1 MTPLNRIVWTT
12 AALCSFIAA
21 TQSVHAQS
29 VWNGTNGVSP
39 DMNWSSA
46 LNWSPATAPGVATN
60 VLFTNNVG
68 AFGPASTIGTVDN
81 IVDGGFA
88 GTIASLQFANTNT
101 SGGSGYYHTTQI
113 GASQT
118 LTVLGNLRVGFDA
131 DVPTSQIYSMFT
143 GAGTLVLSNATAGL
157 NVSQGDNGNACQATL
172 NLTNLNNFN
181 ATLGG
186 ITVGVY
192 NTPNPSVARQKGFLF
207 LARTNVLTFAGNAA
221 RAYGNESQIE
231 IGENLGNGS
240 NVQVPMYLGIM
251 NTINVNSISV
261 GGDKQGSGALLA
273 FNPVFTNAAPIG
285 VFRGTNGG
293 SSRVSV
299 WRVGDNSNQTTTGS
313 GASGTVDFSNGSL
326 DAMVDTMLIGIGE
339 SGPSSGTG
347 NGTGTFTFNRGTNDV
362 NLLIVGD
369 RVATGGNSAP
379 PGTMNV
385 NGTATLV
392 VNNAVCLSFYV
403 ANSGST
409 YGAGT
414 LNVNGGT
421 VLANTITN
429 GVAAGANTTAN
440 INVTGGTLGIT
451 SLAGVVGTPDAPIK
465 NLSLSDATLQLQ
477 VSGFQ
482 TNIETTT
489 LTLAGTTNVVNFS
502 YLPPLNS
509 YPATNALIGFQ
520 ILNGSLNLGISSFPA
535 ASPPYQGY
543 ITNDANTVYL
553 VLTSGPTVGSTVDIW
568 TGKNGTSWDF
578 ATLNWTSLG
587 SPTTFINGAPVRF
600 DDTSSNSIVNL
611 TTSLL
616 PASVT
621 VSNNTLN
628 YALGG
633 TGKLSGSGSL
643 TKSGN
648 GTLLITNTGVN
659 DFLGAVTINAGTVQ
673 FGNGSANGILPSGG
687 TVLDSGNLVF
697 NRSGNVLVPNAISGA
712 GTITKNGSSVLT
724 MSGSNS
730 FSGTMVVNNGT
741 MVLNGVL
748 SGRLTNAAG
757 SVMGGSGTNAGAV
770 NIAGLL
776 QPSASVGTPA
786 TFTSGDTL
794 SVASGGSLAFNLS
807 GSDSTPGNG
816 INDLL
821 AVGGDLDLNNN
832 IIALNFLGVPQPGVP
847 YTLINFSGAQNGSFN
862 STVAGTHFGS
872 ILNQGTSPVQV
883 TLTGTGANLKW
894 DATTNNLW
902 NLGSVSNWLNQG
914 SSVQDV
920 FYQGDT
926 VVFDDS
932 VAGVTNNVSI
942 ASGVAVSPTLIS
954 NNSSSINYTI
964 AGPGQL
970 SGNVQILKQGNS
982 TLTIA
987 AGNPN
992 FTGTATVQAG
1002 TLRAGSGAAFGT
1014 GETPGTVVVTNAGT
1028 LDFNGAG
1035 LGEVTVIVSGAGM
1048 GGNGAIVNSGADQIH
1063 AINIV
1068 KLSGDATFGGPGRW
1082 DVRINGLDNAQL
1094 TTTDFVT
1101 HNIVKKGTN
1110 LVALVT
1116 CSIDPSIGDIDIQA
1130 GSFSLQLAGTSQN
1143 SSGWFADTARTISV
1157 QNGGEFGLNTL
1168 GSAFPLYRTVALN
1181 NGSLLTSSAGDNALG
1196 GSVLL
1201 SGNAT
1206 INVIG
1211 GTSPW
1216 LLINGIIS
1224 GSGNLI
1230 KTGPLTLTLTGTNT
1244 YTGNT
1249 VVNAGTIALT
1259 IAGTGS
1265 EGSISTSSSI
1275 LIAAGATVDASA
1287 RSDGTFTIAPS
1298 QDLQGNGTVAGNL
1311 TVSPGAAVSGGTN
1324 SVSVGTLTVTAN
1336 AALQGT
1342 TLMKLN
1348 RAGATNDML
1357 AAASITFGGTL
1368 ALTNVSASALQ
1379 AGDSFQLFA
1388 APSLA
1393 GAFSS
1398 LTPASPGFGLAWNTN
1413 NLAVNGV
1420 LSVVSTVVAQP
1431 RITSFNLSGGSLVLS
1446 GTNGSPNA
1454 TFYLLQS
1461 TNVALPVA
1469 SWTSA
1474 LTNHFDANGN
1484 FSVTNAVDVNKPK
1497 LFYLLQVPTP

>member
-1 MTPLNRIVWTT
+1 MTPSNRIVRT
-12 AALCSFIAA
+12 AAAFCLFIAA
-21 TQSVHAQS
+21 SQGAHAQS
-29 VWNGTNGVSP
+29 LWNGTNGVSP

-46 LNWSPATAPGVATN
+46 LNWSPATVPGAATN

-68 AFGPASTIGTVDN
+68 AFGPATTIGTVDN
-81 IVDGGFA
+81 IVDGGF
-88 GTIASLQFANTNT
+88 GSPIASLQFANTNT
-101 SGGSGYYHTTQI
+101 SGGSGYYHATQI
-113 GASQT
+113 GAGQS
-118 LTVLGNLRVGFDA
+118 LTVLGNVRVGFDA

-207 LARTNVLTFAGNAA
+207 LAKTNLLTFAGNAP
-221 RAYGNESQIE
+221 RAYGNQGQIE

-251 NTINVNSISV
+251 NTINVNSITV

-273 FNPVFTNAAPIG
+273 FNPVFTNVAPIA

-293 SSRVSV
+293 SSRVSI

-313 GASGTVDFSNGSL
+313 GTSGTVDFSNGSL
-326 DAMVDTMLIGIGE
+326 DAMVDTMLLGIGE
-339 SGPSSGTG
+339 SGASSGTG

-362 NLLIVGD
+362 NLLILGD

-385 NGTATLV
+385 NGTGTLV

-429 GVAAGANTTAN
+429 GVAAGANSTAN
-440 INVTGGTLGIT
+440 VNVTGGTLGIT
-451 SLAGVVGTPDAPIK
+451 SLAGVIGTPDAPIK
-465 NLSLSDATLQLQ
+465 NLSLNNATLQLQ
-477 VSGFQ
+477 VSGFL

-489 LTLAGTTNVVNFS
+489 LSFAGTTNSVNFT
-502 YLPPLNS
+502 YLPPVSS

-520 ILNGSLNLGISSFPA
+520 SLAGTINLGIGNFPA
-535 ASPPYQGY
+535 ASPSYQGF
-543 ITNDANTVYL
+543 ITNDDNTVYL
-553 VLTSGPTVGSTVDIW
+553 VLTSGPTVGSTVDLW

-578 ATLNWTSLG
+578 VTLNWNSLG
-587 SPTTFINGAPVRF
+587 NPTTFINGAPVRF
-600 DDTSSNSIVNL
+600 DDTASNSTVSL

-621 VSNNTLN
+621 VSNNALN

-643 TKSGN
+643 TKSGT
-648 GTLLITNTGVN
+648 GALLVTNTGAN
-659 DFLGAVTINAGTVQ
+659 DFLGGVTINAGTLQ
-673 FGNGSANGILPSGG
+673 FGNGSTNGILPSAG
-687 TVLDSGNLVF
+687 TVLDNGNLVL
-697 NRSGNVLVPNAISGA
+697 NSSGNVLLPNAISGTGA
-712 GTITKNGSSVLT
+712 ITKNGSSVLT

-730 FSGTMVVNNGT
+730 FSGTVIVNSGT
-741 MVLNGVL
+741 MLLNGVS
-748 SGRLTNAAG
+748 SGTLTNAAG
-757 SVMGGSGTNAGAV
+757 SLMGGSGTNGGPV
-770 NIAGLL
+770 TIAGLL

-786 TFTSGDTL
+786 TFTTGDTL
-794 SVASGGSLAFNLS
+794 TVAPGGSLAFTLS
-807 GSDSTPGNG
+807 GTDSTQGNG

-821 AVGGDLDLNNN
+821 SVGGHLDVNNN
-832 IIALNFLGVPQPGVP
+832 TISLNFLGVPQPGVP

-862 STVAGTHFGS
+862 SAVAGTHFGS
-872 ILNQGTSPVQV
+872 ILSQGVSPVQV
-883 TLTGTGANLKW
+883 TLTGTGATLKW
-894 DATTNNLW
+894 DATTNNTW
-902 NLGSVSNWLNQG
+902 NLGSFSNWLNQG
-914 SSVQDV
+914 TSLQDV

-932 VAGVTNNVSI
+932 VAGVTNNISV
-942 ASGVAVSPTLIS
+942 ATGVAVSPTVIS
-954 NNSSSINYTI
+954 NDSSSINYTI
-964 AGPGQL
+964 GGPGQL

-1014 GETPGTVVVTNAGT
+1014 GQTPGTVLVTNAGT
-1028 LDFNGAG
+1028 LDLNGAG
-1035 LGEVTVIVSGAGM
+1035 LGEVPVIVSGAGV
-1048 GGNGAIVNSGADQIH
+1048 GGNGAIINSGADQIH
-1063 AINIV
+1063 ALNIV
-1068 KLSGDATFGGPGRW
+1068 KLSGDATFGGSGRW
-1082 DVRINGLDNAQL
+1082 DIRINGLNNAQL
-1094 TTTDFVT
+1094 TTTDFTT

-1157 QNGGEFGLNTL
+1157 ENGGEFGLNTL
-1168 GSAFPLYRTVALN
+1168 GSAFPLYRTVVLN

-1196 GSVLL
+1196 GGVTL

-1211 GTSPW
+1211 GSSPW
-1216 LLINGIIS
+1216 LLISGTIS

-1230 KTGPLTLTLTGTNT
+1230 KTGPLTLTLTATNT

-1249 VVNAGTIALT
+1249 VVNAGAIALT
-1259 IAGTGS
+1259 IDGSGS
-1265 EGSISTSSSI
+1265 EGSISSSSNI

-1287 RSDGTFTIAPS
+1287 RSDATLTIVPG
-1298 QDLQGNGTVAGNL
+1298 QGLQGNGTVAGNL
-1311 TVSPGAAVSGGTN
+1311 AVSPGATLSAGTD
-1324 SVSVGTLTVTAN
+1324 STSIGTLTVTAN
-1336 AALQGT
+1336 AVLQGT
-1342 TLMKLN
+1342 ASMKLN
-1348 RAGATNDML
+1348 RTGATNDVL
-1357 AAASITFGGTL
+1357 SAASISFGG
-1368 ALTNVSASALQ
+1368 ALVITNISASALQ

-1388 APSLA
+1388 APALA
-1393 GAFSS
+1393 GTFSS
-1398 LTPASPGFGLAWNTN
+1398 ITPATPGFGLAWNTN
-1413 NLAVNGV
+1413 NLAVSGV
-1420 LSVVSTVVAQP
+1420 LSVVSTVVARP
-1431 RITSFNLSGGSLVLS
+1431 RITGFNLSAGNLILS

-1454 TFYLLQS
+1454 SFYVLQS
-1461 TNVALPVA
+1461 TNVALPVGN
-1469 SWTSA
+1469 WTVA
-1474 LTNHFDANGN
+1474 ATNRFDSSGN
-1484 FSVTNAVDVNKPK
+1484 FNITNVVDVNKPK